1 MRFRDILAEKTGLL
15 PSSLPSSYQVIGN
28 ILLLKLFN
36 KKALANK
43 KKIGSAILKTFPYV
57 KSVCLQKG
65 VSGEL
70 RKPKI
75 EVIAGKETETLHH
88 ELNCVFK
95 IDVSKI
101 MWSKGNHEER
111 KRMISLARPGEVV
124 IDMFAGIGY
133 WSIPIAKFKKVKQV
147 FAVEKNPVSFR
158 YLQENIRLNRIS
170 NITPIL
176 GDCRKVK
183 LQVVDRII
191 MGYFPDTIKF
201 LPAAL
206 KISKK
211 GTIIHLHEL
220 GTNADELTRRIEN
233 LLKKAKVKAKITGC
247 RIIKSYSATKNHL
260 VFDLQ
265 VLNMHK

>member
-1 MRFRDILAEKTGLL
+1 MKFRDILAREPKLSSEIL
-15 PSSLPSSYQVIGN
+15 PASYQILGN
-28 ILLLKLFN
+28 ILLLKLLN
-36 KKALANK
+36 KKALQQK
-43 KKIGSAILKTFPYV
+43 KKIGSAILKVFPYI
-57 KSVCLQKG
+57 KTVCLQKG

-75 EVIAGKETETLHH
+75 ELIAGKETEAIHH
-88 ELNCVFK
+88 ELGCSFK

-111 KRMISLARPGEVV
+111 KRMISLVKNQETIV
-124 IDMFAGIGY
+124 DMFAGIGY
-133 WSIPIAKFKKVKQV
+133 WTIPIAKHTKVKQI

-183 LQVVDRII
+183 LPAADRVI
-191 MGYFPDTIKF
+191 MGYFPDTLKF
-201 LPAAL
+201 LPYAL

-211 GTIIHLHEL
+211 GTVLHFHEL
-220 GTNADELTRRIEN
+220 GRNHEPIIKKIE
-233 LLKKAKVKAKITGC
+233 KVAKSSKVKIKIAGW
-247 RIIKSYSATKNHL
+247 RVVKEFSPSKRHF

-265 VLNMHK
+265 AV